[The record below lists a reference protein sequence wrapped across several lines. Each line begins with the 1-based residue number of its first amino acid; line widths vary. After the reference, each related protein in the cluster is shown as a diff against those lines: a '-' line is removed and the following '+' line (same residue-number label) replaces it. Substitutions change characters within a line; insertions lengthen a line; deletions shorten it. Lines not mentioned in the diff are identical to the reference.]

1 MTRRELLP
9 LLILFGSLYFIQ
21 GIVEPTAGLLTQPV
35 QSQLSNW
42 SLSASQIGEFMGIVA
57 IPWSLKPLF
66 GLLSDF
72 VPLGG
77 RRRRPYLL
85 LTTAGA
91 AAAYVWLGFTW
102 GSPAG
107 VDTSRWLLLAATAAV
122 AFTDVAVDASAVE
135 AGQPR
140 GITGQL
146 QSVQWG
152 AMSAATIIGG
162 SLAGY
167 VAQHKLLPWAFHG
180 CALLSLA
187 GMVVVLAALREPQR
201 SSLPQDTLA
210 KAWMQLRS
218 GRRIVILMSV
228 AAFLFLWSFNPFSST
243 VQQLY
248 MTKELGLSEQFYG
261 NLYSVQSVAEVVAC
275 IGYGWFCRRVP
286 FRWLIHL
293 SIVTGVIGTLCY
305 APVQDATTAVIASI
319 VFGLVYQTAL
329 LIQLDLAARICP
341 TESAGTI
348 FALLMAISNTG
359 QTLGIY
365 AGGTW
370 YDSLAASFGSRHV
383 AFDLLVVTGAA
394 FTAGCW
400 LLVPVMKWA
409 GVEWK

>member
-1 MTRRELLP
+1 MTRRELVP

-42 SLSASQIGEFMGIVA
+42 GLSASLIGQFMAFIA

-77 RRRRPYLL
+77 RRRRPYLIL
-85 LTTAGA
+85 STAGA
-91 AAAYVWLGFTW
+91 AAAFAWLGLTW
-102 GSPAG
+102 GSPSG
-107 VDTSRWLLLAATAAV
+107 VDAACWLLLAATAAV
-122 AFTDVAVDASAVE
+122 AFTDVVVDASAVE

-152 AMSAATIIGG
+152 AMSAATILAGV
-162 SLAGY
+162 LAGY
-167 VAQHKLLPWAFHG
+167 VAQHKLLAWAFHG

-187 GMVVVLAALREPQR
+187 GLVVVLLALREPRR
-201 SSLPQDTLA
+201 SSLPQATVA
-210 KAWMQLRS
+210 KAWTQLWS
-218 GRRIVILMSV
+218 GRRIVILLSV
-228 AAFLFLWSFNPFSST
+228 AAFLFLWSFNPFSNT

-261 NLYSVQSVAEVVAC
+261 NMYAVQSAAQVVAC
-275 IGYGWFCRRVP
+275 IGYGCFCRRVP
-286 FRWLIHL
+286 FGWLIHV
-293 SIVTGVIGTLCY
+293 SIVAGVIGTLCY
-305 APVQDATTAVIASI
+305 APMHDATTAVIASI
-319 VFGLVYQTAL
+319 VFGLAYQTAT
-329 LIQLDLAARICP
+329 LIQLDLAARTCP

-359 QTLGIY
+359 MTLGIY

-370 YDSLAASFGSRHV
+370 YDGLAASFGSRHV
-383 AFDLLVVTGAA
+383 AFDLLVLIGAA

>member
-1 MTRRELLP
+1 MTRRELIP
-9 LLILFGSLYFIQ
+9 LLVLFGSLYFIQ

-35 QSQLSNW
+35 QSQLSHW
-42 SLSASQIGEFMGIVA
+42 SLSAAQIGQFMAFIA
-57 IPWSLKPLF
+57 IPWSLKPVF

-85 LTTAGA
+85 LTAVIA
-91 AAAYVWLGFTW
+91 AAAFGWLGLTW

-107 VDTSRWLLLAATAAV
+107 LDTARWLLLVATAAV
-122 AFTDVAVDASAVE
+122 AFTDVVIDASAVE

-152 AMSAATIIGG
+152 AMSAATILAGTA
-162 SLAGY
+162 AGY
-167 VAQHKLLPWAFHG
+167 VAEHKLLRPAFHG
-180 CALLSLA
+180 CALLCLA
-187 GMVVVLAALREPQR
+187 GLVVVLLALREPRR

-210 KAWMQLRS
+210 TAWTQLRS
-218 GRRIVILMSV
+218 GRRLVILLSV
-228 AAFLFLWSFNPFSST
+228 SAFLFLWSFNPFSST

-261 NLYSVQSVAEVVAC
+261 NMYSLQSAAQVVAC

-286 FRWLIHL
+286 LGWLVHL
-293 SIVTGVIGTLCY
+293 SIAAGVIGTLCY
-305 APVQDATTAVIASI
+305 APMQNAATAVIASI
-319 VFGLVYQTAL
+319 VFGLAYQTAL
-329 LIQLDLAARICP
+329 LIQLDLAARVCP

-348 FALLMAISNTG
+348 FSLLMAISNTG
-359 QTLGIY
+359 MSLGIY
-365 AGGTW
+365 AGGMS
-370 YDSLAASFGSRHV
+370 YDGLFAWLGSRHL
-383 AFDLLVVTGAA
+383 AFDLLVLIGAA